1 MKVSIND
8 DETGQ
13 AWTGAAKIDYL
24 YNELINLAMLM
35 DKSYNETIK
44 EDFRTVLQR
53 S

>member
-1 MKVSIND
+1 MSIND
-8 DETGQ
+8 DQTGQ
-13 AWTGAAKIDYL
+13 ARAVAAKIDYL
-24 YNELINLAMLM
+24 YGELINLAMLM